1 MNVVDPKLLPKQVL
15 ARPPKELLDS
25 SPHLLKRL
33 GWALKERS
41 MAAFEET
48 GLTPA
53 HYAVLVLLDEGAP
66 EAQGA
71 IADALGY
78 DRSHLVGLLDELE
91 EQGLVVRKRDPLDR
105 RRHVVTLT
113 PAGKKTLIRLRTI
126 AKRLEGEFL
135 APLDAE
141 ERATLHALLVQLA
154 RHHDERYAA
163 EDEAA
168 SS

>member
-1 MNVVDPKLLPKQVL
+1 MNVTKPTFVPKQVL
-15 ARPPKELLDS
+15 ARPPKELLG
-25 SPHLLKRL
+25 SPSHLLKRL

-41 MAAFEET
+41 MAAFEPT

-66 EAQGA
+66 EAQAA

-91 EQGLVVRKRDPLDR
+91 EQGLVVRKRDQRDR

-113 PAGKKTLIRLRTI
+113 PAGKKTLVRLRTI
-126 AKRLEGEFL
+126 AKRLESEFL
-135 APLDAE
+135 APLDPE
-141 ERATLHALLVQLA
+141 ERATLHTLLVQLA

-163 EDEAA
+163 EDETA